1 MSRRLEIRTRMAE
14 VQKEFSA
21 LSAEIKEIEASEKR
35 TANKAKYQDYKF
47 LVGTYGYTLEPED
60 KIREVTDEDRETAH
74 VGLSGL
80 VYTDFEGKS
89 QTFRY
94 VMMKRKEDY
103 ARVATVLQ
111 KLEAVAHL
119 SDDKVKD
126 KEKWIKI
133 LLGEVNEEVPADTTA

>member
-1 MSRRLEIRTRMAE
+1 MSRKLEIRSRMAE
-14 VQKEFSA
+14 VQREFSA
-21 LSAEIKEIEASEKR
+21 LSAEVKEIEAAEKR
-35 TANKAKYQDYKF
+35 AINKDKYQDYKF
-47 LVGTYGYTLEPED
+47 LVGTYGYTLEAED
-60 KIREVTDEDRETAH
+60 KIREVTDVDRETAH

-80 VYTDFEGKS
+80 VYADFEGKS

-94 VMMKRKEDY
+94 VMMKTKEEY

-126 KEKWIKI
+126 KEKWIKV
-133 LLGEVNEEVPADTTA
+133 LLGETNTVEFKEE